1 MNLVFKLFGLLFFI
15 FGITILFNSFNG
27 ITGFV
32 VYEDV
37 NLNVGVII
45 GIWFILVSLLL
56 IVYRKKEQEIN
67 DKRK

>member
-15 FGITILFNSFNG
+15 FGITILFNSFQG

-37 NLNVGVII
+37 NLNIGFIV

-56 IVYRKKEQEIN
+56 IVHRKKGEEEVG
-67 DKRK
+67 KRK